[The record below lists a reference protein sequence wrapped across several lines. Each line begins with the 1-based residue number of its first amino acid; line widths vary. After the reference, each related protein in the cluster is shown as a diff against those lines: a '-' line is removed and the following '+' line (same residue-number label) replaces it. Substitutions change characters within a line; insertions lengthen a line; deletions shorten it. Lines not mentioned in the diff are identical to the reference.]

1 MTNASLIC
9 IIVLAFA
16 DVAHP
21 VERNLAKVEVASSS
35 LVIRS
40 IFYPTDRACSI
51 LFLLFCGIGGIKMAA
66 DLHCHTKLSD
76 GSVPVDELIMLAKG
90 SGLSTI
96 ALTDHDTFSGVKTAQ
111 SLGERVGL
119 EVIPG
124 AEVSCFDNKR
134 HRLVHILCY
143 YPDKPEVF
151 DTVFADIA
159 ESRKKE
165 VTLALEK
172 IMKYYPI
179 TTEMVQ
185 RRAQG
190 SVTIFKQHIMQTLLD
205 SGYTDKIYGELYKE
219 LFGYKTGI
227 ARTNIKYPD
236 AFEIL
241 DMIHRAGG
249 VAVLAHPSVYDSI
262 DFLPELAE
270 KGLDGVEYSF
280 PRRKPGEDKILDEIV
295 KQYDLIKTGG
305 TDFHGGSTSHV
316 HPIGTCTTDDDQLA
330 RLKETLN
337 KSR

>member
-1 MTNASLIC
+1 
-9 IIVLAFA
+9 
-16 DVAHP
+16 
-21 VERNLAKVEVASSS
+21 
-35 LVIRS
+35 
-40 IFYPTDRACSI
+40 
-51 LFLLFCGIGGIKMAA
+51 MAA

-143 YPDKPEVF
+143 YPDKPEMF

-179 TTEMVQ
+179 TPEMVQ